1 MNSNNLSEVS
11 IEDKK
16 IPIEELEKI
25 DSTFKI
31 RSYKQQI
38 KRIEKKGIKPQSIE
52 EVLDDFFNKTRLIK
66 KSTKLAITKVYYS
79 PKDRIIILITNKG
92 GEIIRNR
99 DRFTE
104 KYGWFFFVTKKELK
118 KKRSELSGEEEGSE
132 KKKKEHKEITVG
144 EFEFHFEDKIIMI
157 KQKKNM
163 RPLYRTK
170 EYRKYINLIKKKNIP
185 QVPILEVLKDF
196 FYEFTSIPIKEKKAI
211 EKINY
216 YEEDKV
222 IVIKSFIGDQMYNH
236 LTELVEKYGWYFY
249 ITGVSVGESKISLAI
264 DKIERKFEENHWQ
277 NVSFLKG
284 TSLEDIKIT
293 LYPISQEPNHNC
305 MILQFGTFTLMLDCG
320 ISEEHFEYIKDYL
333 NRYPEIL
340 SESENKLGINN
351 NKIQWQKNQKLDIQQ
366 ENNLETPTQISQGLG
381 NTLPPDQNEYI
392 TNGEF
397 KRQLMKE
404 SSHDAEIPN
413 SMEQSSFIQANSSQQ
428 DSHEPQQL
436 NAVYISHSHFDH
448 VSGLKDLIK
457 IYPDVPI
464 LCSRITLDLYLLRDS
479 NFLKQEDFSTIEEE
493 EYVNVVRNVIYVEN
507 GTKIKFK
514 DEDSYLAFFHAGHMP
529 GALMLLVKIKDFRLL
544 YTGDY
549 TYWDITP
556 FAGTRR
562 FLDQISKP
570 IDFLL
575 IDGTSAYEEFGDPYS
590 HFDSLILFLEQKAEY
605 GDNTLI
611 GADPSSLAISFMLVF
626 WRYFRKLQ
634 LRSDFKK
641 RPNIYVDMM
650 VRKNIQVINHRYEYI
665 YGPISR
671 LIKDRANPFNSI
683 KFRWFDKDDLDF
695 LKKKNN
701 IIISHPP
708 DLSYGIIRNII
719 NVIARNPHNLIFL
732 AGSIQEEP
740 GLSLVEGSKK
750 IVFSDTWTVPLRA
763 LLLNTFAPQ
772 IKIKLHGDQT
782 QLFKMIEILEPK
794 NVCFFH
800 QNPYKLNEVA
810 EKVKDMGVNKVSIPR
825 KRKLMILN

>member
-1 MNSNNLSEVS
+1 MNSNNISEVI

-16 IPIEELEKI
+16 IPIEKLEEI
-25 DSTFKI
+25 DSSFKI

-38 KRIEKKGIKPQSIE
+38 KRFEKEGIKPLSIE
-52 EVLDDFFNKTRLIK
+52 KVLDDFFNKTRLIT
-66 KSTKLAITKVYYS
+66 KSTKLAITRVYYC

-99 DRFTE
+99 DRFTR

-118 KKRSELSGEEEGSE
+118 KKRTELSVDEKGSE
-132 KKKKEHKEITVG
+132 KKKKEHQEITVRAS
-144 EFEFHFEDKIIMI
+144 EFQFKDKIII
-157 KQKKNM
+157 VKQKKNM

-170 EYRKYINLIKKKNIP
+170 EYRKYINLINEKNVP
-185 QVPILEVLKDF
+185 QMPIFEVLKDF
-196 FYEFTSIPIKEKKAI
+196 FHEFMSVPIKEKKAI

-216 YEEDKV
+216 YEEEKV
-222 IVIKSFIGDQMYNH
+222 IIIKSFIGDQMYNH

-264 DKIERKFEENHWQ
+264 DKIKRKFAENYWE
-277 NVSFLKG
+277 NMSLLEGK
-284 TSLEDIKIT
+284 SLEDIKIT

-305 MILQFGTFTLMLDCG
+305 MILQFGIFTLMLDCG
-320 ISEEHFEYIKDYL
+320 ISKEHFEYIKDYL
-333 NRYPEIL
+333 ERYPEIL
-340 SESENKLGINN
+340 LERENKLKNKNN
-351 NKIQWQKNQKLDIQQ
+351 TIQRHDIKDLDNSQEKGSENPAHPSHKLGSSSHSYQNEYFNNHDLEKQFWKENIHEEELMNLDEKASSIQAKSTQVNSLPQKLDAI
-366 ENNLETPTQISQGLG
+366 
-381 NTLPPDQNEYI
+381 
-392 TNGEF
+392 
-397 KRQLMKE
+397 
-404 SSHDAEIPN
+404 
-413 SMEQSSFIQANSSQQ
+413 
-428 DSHEPQQL
+428 
-436 NAVYISHSHFDH
+436 YISHSHFDH
-448 VSGLKDLIK
+448 ISGLKDLIK
-457 IYPDVPI
+457 MYPDVPI

-479 NFLKQEDFSTIEEE
+479 NFLKQEDFSIIEEE
-493 EYVNVVRNVIYVEN
+493 DYVNVVKNVIYVEN
-507 GTKIKFK
+507 GMKIKFK

-529 GALMLLVKIKDFRLL
+529 GALMLLVKIKDFKFL

-634 LRSDFKK
+634 LKSDFKK

-650 VRKNIQVINHRYEYI
+650 VRRNIQVINHRYEYI

-671 LIKDRANPFNSI
+671 LIKDKANPFNSI
-683 KFRWFDKDDLDF
+683 KFRWFDKDDLSF

-732 AGSIQEEP
+732 AGSIHEEP
-740 GLSLVEGSKK
+740 GLSLVEGSKE
-750 IVFSDTWTVPLRA
+750 IVFSDKWVTPLRA

-782 QLFKMIEILEPK
+782 QLFEMIEVLEPK
-794 NVCFFH
+794 EVCFFH
-800 QNPYKLNEVA
+800 QSPYKLNKVA
-810 EKVKDMGVNKVSIPR
+810 EKVKDMGVNKVSIPHRR
-825 KRKLMILN
+825 KIMILN

>member
-305 MILQFGTFTLMLDCG
+305 MILQFGTFTLMLDFG
-320 ISEEHFEYIKDYL
+320 ISEKHFEYIKDYL